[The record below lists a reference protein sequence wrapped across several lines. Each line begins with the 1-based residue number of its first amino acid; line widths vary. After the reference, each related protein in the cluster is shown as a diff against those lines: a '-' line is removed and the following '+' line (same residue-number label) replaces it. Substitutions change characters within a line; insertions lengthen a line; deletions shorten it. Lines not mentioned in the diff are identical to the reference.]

1 MGKVY
6 LTLQERENAARE
18 RIIRRN
24 LAEIKHGI
32 GYERICLKTGYSAPT
47 VAKVVNTPL
56 KARLEQLYAVADAA
70 GIKDVFEK

>member
-32 GYERICLKTGYSAPT
+32 GYERIRLKTGYSVPT
-47 VAKVVNTPL
+47 ICKVVNTPL

-70 GIKDVFEK
+70 GIKDVFSK

>member
-6 LTLQERENAARE
+6 LTLQERDNAARE
-18 RIIRRN
+18 RIIKRN

-32 GYERICLKTGYSAPT
+32 GYERLRIKTGYSVPT
-47 VAKVVNTPL
+47 ILKVVNRPL
-56 KARLEQLYAVADAA
+56 KATLEQLYAVADAA